1 VIGTVLFLVVF
12 YTLDAFI
19 HFSFVDE
26 SVTTFNIALVHTIF
40 NLSTTL
46 VLIPFTNLL
55 EKLAYKIIRDK
66 ENEDEKIQLL
76 DERLLSTPGVAIE
89 HCRNLTIKMGQLS
102 EETIKM
108 ALELL
113 SDDEYDEEKEK
124 LVITNEGIID
134 SYEDKLGTYLVKLS
148 SRSTTV
154 HDGNTVSMLLHAIG
168 DFERISDHAVN
179 LITTATE
186 LREKNIVFSDKAV
199 EELKVLYSAV
209 SDILEMTVKAFETE
223 NLHLAEKVE
232 PLEEVIDGMR
242 IELKSR
248 HVARLQKNQCTLELG
263 FIFSDLLT
271 NLERVADHCSNIA
284 VCMIQLKTNSLEN
297 HEYLNMIRQSDEYF
311 QKKFKT
317 NSEKYALPSAE

>member
-1 VIGTVLFLVVF
+1 MAQLSKETLLKASELV
-12 YTLDAFI
+12 
-19 HFSFVDE
+19 
-26 SVTTFNIALVHTIF
+26 FN
-40 NLSTTL
+40 
-46 VLIPFTNLL
+46 
-55 EKLAYKIIRDK
+55 Y
-66 ENEDEKIQLL
+66 NEDKFKEVCELEDKVDQY
-76 DERLLSTPGVAIE
+76 
-89 HCRNLTIKMGQLS
+89 
-102 EETIKM
+102 EE
-108 ALELL
+108 
-113 SDDEYDEEKEK
+113 
-124 LVITNEGIID
+124 
-134 SYEDKLGTYLVKLS
+134 KLGTYLVKLS

-179 LITTATE
+179 LVTTANE
-186 LREKNIVFSDKAV
+186 LRDKNIVFSDKAV

-242 IELKSR
+242 IELKAR
-248 HVARLQKNQCTLELG
+248 HVARLQKNECTLELG

-297 HEYLNMIRQSDEYF
+297 HEYLNMIKQSDEYF